1 MRRLFATLVVWAILI
16 STASA
21 QTAATAPASTQNT
34 ATQATTT
41 QATTTQAAGPATTQ
55 STQPASRPSTRAG
68 RQNEAEKKES
78 DKRRAEVARLNGL
91 LNDISGSADDAANTI
106 RTIQTRFSAS
116 NITSEVDHGL
126 PVLMDQ
132 IGSQLDENSRLLASA
147 PSLETLRSLEAAW
160 AEPERSLSG
169 WLGDLSRRDE
179 VLSDG
184 QHKLDDLQTLWQTR
198 RDTAKA
204 ISSNPE
210 DVEKAISRIDQL
222 IEPIGLLQD
231 NLNWE
236 HDRLNNLQI
245 TMRNQQIRVRDS
257 LAALNEAETR
267 ARDKLLQQDS
277 PPLWNAL
284 LNPSAQ
290 ANVAEQGRNSFGN
303 QWRLLINYLQTH
315 RTQMLLHGAGVL
327 ALAAVLVWLR
337 RQTRQ
342 WTANDPSLLAATR
355 VFQTPIATALTA
367 SMILTPWIYISAPR
381 LFWGILGTAALLPT
395 IMVLRPLIE
404 RSLRPL
410 LYGLAGAIFVN
421 LLLSVVAALP
431 IVYRGLFLVQMGGAT
446 VFFLW
451 FLRTG
456 KGVPGDPQ
464 RPPLR
469 KAAVIGARFGLAVT
483 VVASVANIF
492 GFVSVARLIGNAL
505 LTSAYLGV
513 LLDTSVFV
521 VDALLLG
528 ASHLKP
534 ISTLGMVQRHRPLL
548 LKRTHVLLVLLAIGL
563 WGYFTLESLSIRQP
577 LIAASTT
584 VWNWPRSTAETAIAA
599 TQPAT
604 AETLLTVGGV
614 ISFIITVAAS
624 IYVSRFIAFLLD
636 EDVYP
641 RLHLARGMPYAIS
654 TLLRYVILAIG
665 FSLAI
670 VKLGYGDPTK
680 LTILVSA
687 FSIGLGFGL
696 QNIVNN
702 FVSGLI
708 LLFERPV
715 QVGDVIELD
724 NVTGVV
730 SRIGIR
736 ASVIRTPLA
745 AEIIVPNG
753 RLISDRVVNWTL
765 SNRQRGIELPLTVA
779 PGTDPQQMIKLLIAT
794 AKAHPLVAA
803 YPAPQAYFTEFS
815 GGGMKFEVRCWTN
828 RFEDWSCVRSE
839 VAMAI
844 NAALLKDNIQLK

>member
-1 MRRLFATLVVWAILI
+1 MRRLFATLVVWAILT

-21 QTAATAPASTQNT
+21 QTAATAPGTPQNPANPAA
-34 ATQATTT
+34 ATQP
-41 QATTTQAAGPATTQ
+41 AGPATTQ
-55 STQPASRPSTRAG
+55 STQPATQSATRPSTRAG
-68 RQNEAEKKES
+68 RQNDAEKKES
-78 DKRRAEVARLNGL
+78 DKRRAEVTRLNGL
-91 LNDISGSADDAANTI
+91 LNDISGDADDAANTI

-147 PSLETLRSLEAAW
+147 PSLETLRSLETAW

-169 WLGDLSRRDE
+169 WLGDLSRRDD
-179 VLSDG
+179 VLTEG

-210 DVEKAISRIDQL
+210 DVEKAITRIDQV
-222 IEPIGLLQD
+222 IEPIGPLQD

-245 TMRNQQIRVRDS
+245 TMRAQQIRVRDS

-290 ANVAEQGRNSFGN
+290 ANVAEQGRNSFWN

-315 RTQMLLHGAGVL
+315 RTQMLLHGGGVL
-327 ALAAVLVWLR
+327 ALAALLVWLR
-337 RQTRQ
+337 RQMRQ
-342 WTANDPSLLAATR
+342 WTANDPTLLAATR
-355 VFQTPIATALTA
+355 VFQTPIATAITA

-381 LFWGILGTAALLPT
+381 LFWGIVGTAALVPT

-534 ISTLGMVQRHRPLL
+534 ISTLGMVQRHRPLV

-577 LIAASTT
+577 VIAGSTA
-584 VWNWPRSTAETAIAA
+584 VWNYPRSATEVAIAA

-614 ISFIITVAAS
+614 ISFIVTVAAS

-654 TLLRYVILAIG
+654 TLLRYTVLTIGFLLAIYNLG
-665 FSLAI
+665 F
-670 VKLGYGDPTK
+670 KDFTK
-680 LTILVSA
+680 LTILASA

-696 QNIVNN
+696 QNVVNN

-779 PGTDPQQMIKLLIAT
+779 QGTDPQLMIKLLVAT
-794 AKAHPLVAA
+794 AKAHPLVAP
-803 YPAPQAYFTEFS
+803 YPAPQAFFTEFS
-815 GGGMKFEVRCWTN
+815 GGGMKFEVRAWTN

-844 NAALLKDNIQLK
+844 NAALVKENIQLK